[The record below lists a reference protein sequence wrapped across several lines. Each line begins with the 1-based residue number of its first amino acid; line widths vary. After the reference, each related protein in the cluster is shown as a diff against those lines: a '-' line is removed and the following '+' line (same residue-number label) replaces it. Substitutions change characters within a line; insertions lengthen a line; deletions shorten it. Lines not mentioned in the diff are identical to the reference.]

1 MMSKRAENLVFL
13 KLGGSLITE
22 KNALQTINY
31 RALRGIVKEL
41 KESIDRDSGLQ
52 LLIGHGSGSFAHP
65 IANSFNTADGF
76 IDDTSR
82 RGFSLCQNAASTLN
96 KILVDMMVDYA
107 IDAVSVQ
114 PSACC
119 IAADGRITDFFIKPI
134 ELAIENRL
142 IPVIFGDC
150 VFDTVKG
157 CSIVSTEQIFS
168 YLCRCGSIRLQ
179 PSRIL
184 ILGLVRGVY
193 TADPQKDAE
202 AKFIPTIDPEKFASI
217 ESYLGESYSVDVTG
231 GMVSKV
237 KELIE
242 LAKYGIESEILSGSV
257 SGNIT
262 KALAGQKGVGTV
274 IQRGPG
280 VPGSGARGHG

>member
-1 MMSKRAENLVFL
+1 MVRRRAENQNLVYL

-31 RALRGIVKEL
+31 RALRRIVKEL
-41 KESIDRDSGLQ
+41 KEAIVRDSSLQ

-65 IANSFNTADGF
+65 IAKSFNTVEGF
-76 IDDTSR
+76 INETSR

-96 KILVDMMVDYA
+96 KILVDMMLDYA

-119 IAADGRITDFFIKPI
+119 IATDGKITDFFIRPI
-134 ELAIENRL
+134 EVAIENRL

-168 YLCRCGSIRLQ
+168 YLCRCGSIWLH

-184 ILGLVRGVY
+184 ILGLVSGVY
-193 TADPQKDAE
+193 TSDPQKDAE
-202 AKFIPTIDPEKFASI
+202 AKFIPTIDAEELASI

-242 LAKYGIESEILSGSV
+242 LAKYGIESEILSGSLP
-257 SGNIT
+257 GNIT
-262 KALAGQKGVGTV
+262 KALAGEKGLGTV
-274 IQRGPG
+274 IRK
-280 VPGSGARGHG
+280 

>member
-1 MMSKRAENLVFL
+1 MSKRAENLVFL
-13 KLGGSLITE
+13 KLGGSLITD

-41 KESIDRDSGLQ
+41 KEAIDRDSDLQ

-65 IANSFNTADGF
+65 IASSFNTAEGF
-76 IDDTSR
+76 IDDTGRSR

-96 KILVDMMVDYA
+96 KIIVDMMVDYA

-119 IAADGRITDFFIKPI
+119 IATDGKITDFFIKPI
-134 ELAIENRL
+134 EAAIENRF

-168 YLCRCGSIRLQ
+168 YLCSCGSIQLQ

-184 ILGLVRGVY
+184 ILGLVSGVY
-193 TADPQKDAE
+193 TSDPQKDAE
-202 AKFIPTIDPEKFASI
+202 AKFIPTIDAEKFTDI

-237 KELIE
+237 KELIK
-242 LAKYGIESEILSGSV
+242 LAKNGIESEILSGSV
-257 SGNIT
+257 PGNIR
-262 KALAGQKGVGTV
+262 KALAGEKGLGTV
-274 IQRGPG
+274 IR
-280 VPGSGARGHG
+280 